1 MALTRSLLD
10 PVTRS
15 VVLLATFAAFAL
27 PQQAAAQQRKD
38 SVVLGMVLEPA
49 PGLDPTVA
57 PAAAIGE
64 VVHLSVL
71 EGLTKI
77 NMDGKITPLLAES
90 WSTDPDGKVYTF
102 KLKKGVKFHDGEAF
116 DASDVKFSFER
127 AKAPGS
133 TNKAK
138 KAVFDNIS
146 RIDTPDPS
154 TVIVVLNNADGNFLF
169 RMGENTAVILDPKSA
184 PTTATKPI
192 GTGPFKFDSWAKG
205 SQITLV
211 KNDQYRD
218 AAKVAMKKVTYR
230 FIGDPAAQVAALLAG
245 DIDGMP
251 RYGAL
256 ESLKQFQSDPRFSV
270 TAGGTEGKTIMTINN
285 KRKPF
290 DDVRVRRALAA
301 ALDRKAIIDG
311 AQEGF
316 GVPIGS
322 HMVPSDAGYVD
333 LTGVNPYN
341 PEKAKALLK
350 EAGVTT
356 PLNVTLTLPPPAY
369 ARKGGEIIASQL
381 AKIGVIAKIENVE
394 WAQWLSGAFKGNY
407 DLTIVSHTEPLDF
420 DRYADPAYYYGYDS
434 KAYKDLFTAYNSTA
448 DAKGRLKLLGDI
460 QRQLATDSVAA
471 YLFQLPQFAVGNK
484 HLKGMWSS
492 SPIFG
497 NDPAALRWD

>member
-1 MALTRSLLD
+1 
-10 PVTRS
+10 
-15 VVLLATFAAFAL
+15 
-27 PQQAAAQQRKD
+27 
-38 SVVLGMVLEPA
+38 MVLEPA
-49 PGLDPTVA
+49 PGLDPTMA

-64 VVHLSVL
+64 VVHMSVL

-102 KLKKGVKFHDGEAF
+102 KLRKGVKFHDGEAF

-146 RIDTPDPS
+146 SIDTPDPQ

-205 SQITLV
+205 SSITLV

-218 AAKVAMKKVTYR
+218 AAKVAMKKVTFR
-230 FIGDPAAQVAALLAG
+230 FINDPAAQVAALLAG

-270 TAGGTEGKTIMTINN
+270 VIGGTEGKTIMTINN
-285 KRKPF
+285 KKKPF

-301 ALDRKAIIDG
+301 AIDRKAIIDG

-316 GVPIGS
+316 GTPIGS

-350 EAGVTT
+350 EAGVHD
-356 PLNVTLTLPPPAY
+356 A
-369 ARKGGEIIASQL
+369 
-381 AKIGVIAKIENVE
+381 
-394 WAQWLSGAFKGNY
+394 AQR
-407 DLTIVSHTEPLDF
+407 D
-420 DRYADPAYYYGYDS
+420 ADAAAAG
-434 KAYKDLFTAYNSTA
+434 LR
-448 DAKGRLKLLGDI
+448 AKGRRDHRLAARQGRRRRQDRERRVGAVALGRVQGQLRPDRDQPRRAARLRPLRRPELLLRLRLEGVS
-460 QRQLATDSVAA
+460 RPARPPTTRRPTPRAASSCSAT
-471 YLFQLPQFAVGNK
+471 
-484 HLKGMWSS
+484 SS
-492 SPIFG
+492 ASSRPTASTPTCSSCRSSRSPTSS
-497 NDPAALRWD
+497 

>member
-1 MALTRSLLD
+1 MMTARTRLHAIVALAA
-10 PVTRS
+10 
-15 VVLLATFAAFAL
+15 LLAL
-27 PQQAAAQQRKD
+27 PLGAEAQARKD

-64 VVHLSVL
+64 VVHMSVL

-77 NMDGKITPLLAES
+77 NMDGKITPLLADS
-90 WSTDPDGKVYTF
+90 WSIDPDGKVYTF

-146 RIDTPDPS
+146 SIDTPDPQ

-192 GTGPFKFDSWAKG
+192 GTGPFKFETWAKG

-211 KNDQYRD
+211 KNDQFRD
-218 AAKVAMKKVTYR
+218 AAKVALKKVTYR

-251 RYGAL
+251 RFGAL
-256 ESLKQFQSDPRFSV
+256 ESLKQFQGDARFSV
-270 TAGGTEGKTIMTINN
+270 VIGGTEGKTIMTINN

-301 ALDRKAIIDG
+301 AIDRKALIDG
-311 AQEGF
+311 AQEGL

-322 HMVPSDAGYVD
+322 HMVPSDAGYID

-341 PEKAKALLK
+341 PEKSKALLK
-350 EAGVTT
+350 EAGVAT
-356 PLNVTLTLPPPAY
+356 PLNVTLTLPPIAY
-369 ARKGGEIIASQL
+369 ARKGGEIIAAQL
-381 AKIGVIAKIENVE
+381 AKVGVVAKIENVE
-394 WAQWLSGAFKGNY
+394 WAQWLSGTFKGNY
-407 DLTIVSHTEPLDF
+407 DLTIVSHVEPLDF
-420 DRYADPAYYYGYDS
+420 DRYGDPSYYYGYDS
-434 KAYKDLFTAYNSTA
+434 KAYRDLLTAYNSTT
-448 DAKGRLKLLGDI
+448 DQKGRLKILGDI

-471 YLFQLPQFAVGNK
+471 YLFQLPQVAVGNK
-484 HLKGMWSS
+484 KLKGLWSS
-492 SPIFG
+492 SPIFA
-497 NDPAALRWD
+497 NDLAALSWQ